1 VHGARHEGLELY
13 LSPEHPCAYLPE
25 RLARTAFV
33 EPKRTDAALYSTL
46 APYGFRRSGPLV
58 YRPDCVGCRA
68 CIPVRIPVADFVP
81 DRGQR
86 RVWRRN
92 RGLTVRLLPAEVS
105 AEHFELYRRYLET
118 RHANGGMDQSTE
130 ADYRNL
136 ISSPWGTSVLAE
148 MRAGDELVAVAV
160 IDELRQALSAVYS
173 FYAPSSAQR
182 SLGTYAI
189 LWQIAEAQ
197 RRRLEW
203 LYLGYWIAESP
214 KMAYKDRF
222 RPFERLDPRGWT
234 RVP

>member
-1 VHGARHEGLELY
+1 MHGAQREGLELY

-33 EPKRTDAALYSTL
+33 GPKRTDAALYSTL

-68 CIPVRIPVADFVP
+68 CIPVRIPVADFTP

-92 RGLTVRLLPAEVS
+92 RDLTVRLLPAEVS
-105 AEHFELYRRYLET
+105 TEHFELYRRYLEA
-118 RHANGGMDQSTE
+118 RHAGGGMDQSTE
-130 ADYRNL
+130 ADYYNL
-136 ISSPWGTSVLAE
+136 IASPWGKSLLAE
-148 MRAGDELVAVAV
+148 MRAGDELMAVAV
-160 IDELRQALSAVYS
+160 MDELRQALSAVYS
-173 FYAPSSAQR
+173 FYAPAFSRR

-197 RRRLEW
+197 RRGFEW
-203 LYLGYWIAESP
+203 LYLGYWIAASP

-222 RPFERLDPRGWT
+222 RPFERLDPGGWT